1 MSISKPPKKKKKFIF
16 KEENHLIDSIDKII
30 NEVYIHQTYYQTYN
44 TYDFNL
50 LHNRFLNLSLNFT
63 FFGINELL

>member
-1 MSISKPPKKKKKFIF
+1 MF

-30 NEVYIHQTYYQTYN
+30 NEVYIHHTYYQTDN

>member
-1 MSISKPPKKKKKFIF
+1 MF

-30 NEVYIHQTYYQTYN
+30 NEVYIHQTYYQIDN

>member
-1 MSISKPPKKKKKFIF
+1 MSISKPPKKKKIMF

-30 NEVYIHQTYYQTYN
+30 NEVYIHQTYYQTDN

-50 LHNRFLNLSLNFT
+50 LHNRFLNLSLSFT
-63 FFGINELL
+63 FFGINEFL

>member
-1 MSISKPPKKKKKFIF
+1 MSISKPPKKKKFMF

-30 NEVYIHQTYYQTYN
+30 NEVYIHQTYYQTDN

>member
-1 MSISKPPKKKKKFIF
+1 MF

-30 NEVYIHQTYYQTYN
+30 NEVYIHQTYYQTDN

-50 LHNRFLNLSLNFT
+50 LHNQFLNLSLNFT

>member
-1 MSISKPPKKKKKFIF
+1 MF

-30 NEVYIHQTYYQTYN
+30 IEVYIHQTYYQTDN

-50 LHNRFLNLSLNFT
+50 LHNQFLNLSLNFT

>member
-1 MSISKPPKKKKKFIF
+1 MF
-16 KEENHLIDSIDKII
+16 KEKNHLIDSIDKII
-30 NEVYIHQTYYQTYN
+30 NEVYIHQTYYQTDN